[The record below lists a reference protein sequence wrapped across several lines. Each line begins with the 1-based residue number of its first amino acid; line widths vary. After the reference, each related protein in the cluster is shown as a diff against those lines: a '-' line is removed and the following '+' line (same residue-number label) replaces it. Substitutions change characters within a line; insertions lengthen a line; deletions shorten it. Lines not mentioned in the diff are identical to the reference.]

1 MSPVPVQ
8 IMEAPGTGDS
18 DSDEI
23 SFVVDVDDLSSTE
36 VMLGCGNDNPY

>member
-8 IMEAPGTGDS
+8 IMEAPGTDAS
-18 DSDEI
+18 DDI
-23 SFVVDVDDLSSTE
+23 AFVPDVDSLSSTE

>member
-1 MSPVPVQ
+1 
-8 IMEAPGTGDS
+8 MEAPGTS

-23 SFVVDVDDLSSTE
+23 SFVADVDDLSRTE